1 MAPIRSP
8 GTNQRGGW
16 RRSGMTLPGGPANK
30 LGNRYEKWW
39 TVSECVRM
47 LHGDT
52 EAIRIEPPGVEKAE
66 FVVTVGS
73 RQELHQAKR
82 SHPNGKWSL
91 AALASDGL
99 LQAIGNALAGN
110 DDRFVFV
117 SGSDARELDELCE
130 EACAAE
136 SDEEFERAFLAANK
150 ESKAWF
156 EKLLHCY
163 WKCAVPT
170 AIERLRRIEVRTIDE
185 RGLEDNVRLGVR
197 LLYLADSTQV
207 LSELRA
213 IVEDSVH
220 RTITRQDLVE
230 ELSRRGYRM
239 RRLSSPENAGVAVR
253 KATEQHLDVARRR
266 LIRRTP
272 VPRAAAERLLS
283 RLGETATDSVVTG
296 KAGSGKT
303 ACVVEVTEALRERG
317 LPVLTFRLDRLQLLS
332 ASTTADLGRLLD
344 LEESPVLVLAAAAE
358 AAGRPGVLIVDQLD
372 AVSTMSGRSS
382 GAFDIVEGLLQEAR
396 GTRARAVSEQA
407 FPEDRDES
415 RGTRARVM
423 IHTVVV
429 CRAFDWQHDHRL
441 RQLAPPDSDAQVEVT
456 EFTVDEA
463 KSILTDAG
471 FDPARFRERQLAL
484 LRLPQN
490 LSLFLEAGFD
500 TSRTPAFGT
509 ATELFER
516 YWTEKRR
523 AVEERVAPSPDQWK
537 EVMET
542 LCNEMASAQQL
553 SAPRETLDDFTPAYV
568 EQLASEG
575 VLTFDGRR
583 YGFGHESF
591 FDYCFARVFFRRR
604 ESLVSFLKGSEQ
616 HLFRRAQ
623 VRQVLAYLRDADRA
637 RYVEEIR
644 DLLLDEGIRAHIKDL
659 AFAFLAE
666 VTDPDEEEWAIR
678 QQWIAPALKAIEE
691 GTPNPDKLS
700 EIAWGRFFGASSW
713 FTATDRR
720 GVIEDWL
727 ASGNDR
733 FANVAV
739 NYLGRHQRHSQDR
752 VAALLEPYAD
762 HGGEWALRLRSLMER
777 ADLHTSRCFFDL
789 FLRLVDNGTL
799 DEVRGPNMFWS
810 NLRALGKNRPEWI
823 PEVMAHRF
831 RWRLEVVRTGGGELR
846 GRKFFRHDQSAA
858 VLFNTSA
865 KHAPAEFVKHVLP
878 VVLEISDSTT
888 LVGDTPPKRDAVL
901 RFLTKTDHPRG
912 EKACLLELAGA
923 LAALARDGTTDL
935 RDVIPDLRRRGTH
948 VANHLLLVL
957 YTGGAACYAD
967 EAAALLCDE
976 PWRFRCGFSDSPH
989 WCAMEAIRAVVPHCT
1004 AESRERLERVILR
1017 YISPC
1022 ERTREE
1028 YKQAGRAR
1036 FALLSAI
1043 PSELRSA
1050 HANTHFEELE
1060 RKFGEPEGKPREI
1073 SASFIESPIEK
1084 TAADKMTDDQ
1094 WLRAIKKYRSED
1106 WERSSYGGI
1115 TGGARQLAQ
1124 VLENYVK
1131 EEPERFARLSLCF
1144 PADAN
1149 PVYLERTLSSL
1160 QEAPIASDLKLQV
1173 CWKAFTESRGP
1184 CGRAITDV
1192 LGKIKDTLPDVAI
1205 RMLHQLATEHQ
1216 DPISEAWQEDAG
1228 GDRTYYN
1235 GDIHTNGI
1243 NTTRG
1248 SAADAI
1254 RDLILSDAT
1263 YIERFRPTLDLM
1275 IRDRSAAV
1283 LSCVAGTLRAVA
1295 CHDAALGISLF
1306 RNMDLSEDRLL
1317 ATPHVCSFIHDHLR
1331 DGFAELRPIVEHM
1344 LRSSEPE
1351 ACEAGARIACIAYL
1365 IHERAAGLVDDALRG
1380 GAPHRLGVA
1389 QVAAANI
1396 ADPECRAWC
1405 EATLAALFDDDDSD
1419 VRHEAA
1425 SCFRQLQGGA
1435 LDTYEKLITAFC
1447 DSKAFEEDSF
1457 WILHTLEE
1465 SLGRL
1470 PGMTCEICKKFLDRF
1485 ADETRDIRTSRAG
1498 DTDIVAKL
1506 VFRTYQQHQNDEWT
1520 PQSLDLIDRLC
1531 LDRIHDAGREFERF
1545 ER

>member
-1 MAPIRSP
+1 
-8 GTNQRGGW
+8 
-16 RRSGMTLPGGPANK
+16 MTLPGGSANK

-39 TVSECVRM
+39 TVSECLRM

-52 EAIRIEPPGVEKAE
+52 EAIRIEAPGVEKAE

-73 RQELHQAKR
+73 RRELHQAKR

-117 SGSDARELDELCE
+117 SGSEARELAELCE
-130 EACAAE
+130 SARDAE
-136 SDEEFERAFLAANK
+136 SEEEFERVFLAAQ
-150 ESKAWF
+150 ERRQSF
-156 EKLLHCY
+156 ERLLRY
-163 WKCAVPT
+163 WTCDVPT
-170 AIERLRRIEVRTIDE
+170 AVERLRRIEVRTIDE
-185 RGLEDNVRLGVR
+185 RGLEDNVRSEVR
-197 LLYLADSTQV
+197 LLYLADSRKV
-207 LSELRA
+207 LSGLRA

-230 ELSRRGYRM
+230 ALSRRGYRM
-239 RRLSSPENAGVAVR
+239 RRLSSPENARVAVWE
-253 KATEQHLDVARRR
+253 ATKRYLDVARRR

-272 VPRAAAERLLS
+272 VPRAAAETLLS
-283 RLGETATDSVVTG
+283 RLGKTATDSVVTG

-303 ACVVEVTEALRERG
+303 ACVVEVTEALRKRD
-317 LPVLTFRLDRLQLLS
+317 LPVLTFRLDRISLS
-332 ASTTADLGRLLD
+332 SVSTTTDLGSHLD

-358 AAGRPGVLIVDQLD
+358 AAGRPGVLVIDQLD
-372 AVSTMSGRSS
+372 AVSTMSGSS
-382 GAFDIVEGLLQEAR
+382 GAFNIVEGLLQEAR
-396 GTRARAVSEQA
+396 GTRARAVL
-407 FPEDRDES
+407 
-415 RGTRARVM
+415 
-423 IHTVVV
+423 HTVVV

-441 RQLAPPDSDAQVEVT
+441 RQLAPSDSNTQVEVT

-523 AVEERVAPSPDQWK
+523 AVEERVAPSPDQWMG
-537 EVMET
+537 VMET
-542 LCNEMASAQQL
+542 LCNAMTSAQQL
-553 SAPRETLDDFTPAYV
+553 SAPRETLDDFSSAYV

-591 FDYCFARVFFRRR
+591 FDYCFARVFIRRR
-604 ESLVSFLKGSEQ
+604 EPLVLFLKGSEQ

-637 RYVEEIR
+637 WYVEELR
-644 DLLLDEGIRAHIKDL
+644 ALLSDEGIRAHIKDL
-659 AFAFLAE
+659 AFALLAE

-739 NYLGRHQRHSQDR
+739 NYLGRHQRRSPAR

-762 HGGEWALRLRSLMER
+762 HGGEWALRLRSLMEW

-799 DEVRGPNMFWS
+799 DEARGPIAENTTFWDM
-810 NLRALGKNRPEWI
+810 LHGLGENRPEWI

-831 RWRLEVVRTGGGELR
+831 RRRLAVVRASGRDLR
-846 GRKFFRHDQSAA
+846 TREFFGYEQSAA
-858 VLFNTSA
+858 VMFNTSA
-865 KHAPAEFVKHVLP
+865 KHVPAVFVEHVLP
-878 VVLEISDSTT
+878 VVLEISDSA
-888 LVGDTPPKRDAVL
+888 LIGDTPPKRDAVWP
-901 RFLTKTDHPRG
+901 FLTKTDYPGG
-912 EKACLLELAGA
+912 EEACLLELAGA
-923 LAALARDGTTDL
+923 LATLARDGTADL
-935 RDVIPDLRRRGTH
+935 RDVIPDLRRRDTH
-948 VANHLLLVL
+948 VANHLLLAL
-957 YTGGAACYAD
+957 YTGGAARHAD
-967 EAAALLCDE
+967 EATALLCDE
-976 PWRFRCGFSDSPH
+976 PWRFQCGFSDSRH

-1004 AESRERLERVILR
+1004 AENRERLEMVILG
-1017 YISPC
+1017 YVHPY
-1022 ERTREE
+1022 ERTKSGF
-1028 YKQAGRAR
+1028 KQIGWAR

-1043 PSELRSA
+1043 SSELRSA
-1050 HANTHFEELE
+1050 HANAHFEELE
-1060 RKFGEPEGKPREI
+1060 RKFGEPEGEPRGP
-1073 SASFIESPIEK
+1073 AGGVVKSPIK
-1084 TAADKMTDDQ
+1084 KDTADKMTDDQ
-1094 WLRAIKKYRSED
+1094 WLRAIVKYHSEEWGRFLRD
-1106 WERSSYGGI
+1106 EV

-1124 VLENYVK
+1124 VLEERAK
-1131 EEPERFARLSLCF
+1131 EEPERFARLGLRF
-1144 PADAN
+1144 PADTN
-1149 PVYLERTLSSL
+1149 PVYLERTLSAL
-1160 QEAPIASDLKLQV
+1160 EKTPIASDLKLQV
-1173 CWKAFTESRGP
+1173 CRKAFTESCGP
-1184 CGRAITDV
+1184 CGRSIADV
-1192 LGKIKDTLPDVAI
+1192 LGNIEDPLPDDAVQ
-1205 RMLHQLATEHQ
+1205 MLHRLATEHE
-1216 DPISEAWQEDAG
+1216 DPDREAWQEDAG
-1228 GDRTYYN
+1228 SGKPYYG
-1235 GDIHTNGI
+1235 GDIHFNGI

-1248 SAADAI
+1248 RAADAI
-1254 RDLILSDAT
+1254 RDLIFSDAT
-1263 YIERFRPTLDLM
+1263 YIDRFRPTLDQM

-1295 CHDAALGISLF
+1295 CHDPALGISLF
-1306 RNMDLSEDRLL
+1306 RNMDLPEDRLL
-1317 ATPHVCSFIHDHLR
+1317 ATLHVCGFIHSHLH
-1331 DGFAELRPIVEHM
+1331 DGFAELRSIVEHM

-1351 ACEAGARIACIAYL
+1351 ACEAGARFACIAYL

-1396 ADPECRAWC
+1396 ADPECRIWC

-1419 VRHEAA
+1419 VRREAT
-1425 SCFRQLQGGA
+1425 SCFGRLQGEA
-1435 LDTYEKLITAFC
+1435 LDTHEDLIATFC
-1447 DSKAFEEDSF
+1447 DSKAFQEDSF
-1457 WILHTLEE
+1457 SILHTLEE

-1470 PGMTCEICKKFLDRF
+1470 PGMTCEVCEKFLDRF
-1485 ADETRDIRTSRAG
+1485 ADEARDIRTRRAG
-1498 DTDIVAKL
+1498 DTRTVAKL
-1506 VFRTYQQHQNDEWT
+1506 VFRTYQQHQDDEWT
-1520 PQSLDLIDRLC
+1520 FRSLNLIDRLC
-1531 LDRIHDAGREFERF
+1531 LERTHDAGREFEQF